1 MMTHAMSISL
11 TTETA
16 TSALYWPLNSGLDT
30 FAPAKEKSRIGFLR
44 FVWVAMVLSVVA
56 VVEPAPGDIGIAVL
70 LLLGFGF
77 GKLSW
82 TNMPVVPVMLLGLF
96 VVANLV
102 SMCYAIDVA
111 YGAAHGLITV
121 FMLTFWLFTLG
132 VVTKFKE
139 QGLRIMMSGYTV
151 GGVLSA
157 GLALLA
163 YLGVLSK
170 VTSSIPVL
178 NSLALDDTLLFYGE
192 RIRGFFKDP
201 NVFGPYMVVIAGY
214 ALCQLQSIKGSSVR
228 KMFWIA
234 SCLIASLSVLLSFSR
249 AAWANYAVT
258 LAVVGFLTTMA
269 NRGRKGSR
277 RGIIT
282 FLIVS
287 VIVAAAVGY
296 ALTNRRVNQVAVDR
310 SEMQSYD
317 EERFIKHAE
326 ALELGLNN
334 PLGIG
339 PGQSHLA
346 LGYNPHSLPLAL
358 FAENGV
364 IGVLSL
370 MGFVLVTM
378 IRSLVLSQRAKNKF
392 QRSLF
397 ALVAAAIAG
406 TLLNST
412 VIDPIHWRHFW
423 FLLALGWMPLFTNS
437 ATPALQTLS
446 RRLNSSQTY

>member
-1 MMTHAMSISL
+1 MMHAMSMSL
-11 TTETA
+11 KTETVMPG
-16 TSALYWPLNSGLDT
+16 LFWPVNSGLDT
-30 FAPAKEKSRIGFLR
+30 FAPAKKKSRIGFLR
-44 FVWVAMVLSVVA
+44 FVWVALVLSVVA
-56 VVEPAPGDIGIAVL
+56 VVEPSPGDIGIAVL

-82 TNMPVVPVMLLGLF
+82 TDLPVVPVMLLGLF

-102 SMCYAIDVA
+102 SMCYAIDLS

-132 VVTKFKE
+132 VITKFKE
-139 QGLRIMMSGYTV
+139 RGLRILMSGYTV
-151 GGVLSA
+151 GGVVSA

-170 VTSSIPVL
+170 VTSAIPAV
-178 NSLALDDTLLFYGE
+178 NSLPLDDTLLFYGE

-214 ALCQLQSIKGSSVR
+214 ALCQLQSLKGSSVR
-228 KMFWIA
+228 KMLWIG

-258 LAVVGFLTTMA
+258 LAVVGLLTTLA

-282 FLIVS
+282 FLIVG

-296 ALTNRRVNQVAVDR
+296 ALTNQRVNQVAVDR

-339 PGQSHLA
+339 PGQSHLV

-364 IGVLSL
+364 LGVLSL
-370 MGFVLVTM
+370 MGFVLVTL
-378 IRSLVLSQRAKNKF
+378 IRSLVLSQRATNKF
-392 QRSLF
+392 QRSMF
-397 ALVAAAIAG
+397 TLVAAAIAG

-423 FLLALGWMPLFTNS
+423 FLLALGWMPLWASTIPS
-437 ATPALQTLS
+437 ARRIIASRANPA
-446 RRLNSSQTY
+446 